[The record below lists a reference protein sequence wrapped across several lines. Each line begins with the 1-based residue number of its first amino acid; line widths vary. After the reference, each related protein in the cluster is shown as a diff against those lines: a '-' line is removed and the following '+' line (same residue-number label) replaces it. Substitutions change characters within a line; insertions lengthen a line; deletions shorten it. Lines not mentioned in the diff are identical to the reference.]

1 LADLKDEEQQLQA
14 LIADKV
20 VAQVRHHR
28 ASELMLE
35 FSDGSRLFV
44 NVAGQ
49 DLDLSLIG
57 A

>member
-1 LADLKDEEQQLQA
+1 MADLKDEEQQLQA